1 MTLTSIRKHAL
12 LAAVAIALPGAAL
25 AQNEVT
31 EQAEQVAESAEELQA
46 EANKLNDAVTEE
58 AAVADA
64 NANLDTAGDGDRRD
78 RDHDRD
84 DDDGGKWG
92 LLGLLG
98 LAGLL
103 GMRRRDNDVHV
114 HRDTTV
120 DRDRDGRL

>member
-1 MTLTSIRKHAL
+1 MTLASIRKHAV
-12 LAAVAIALPGAAL
+12 LAAVAIALPSAAL

-31 EQAEQVAESAEELQA
+31 EQANQVAETAQELQQ
-46 EANKLNDAVTEE
+46 EANALNNAVTEE
-58 AAVADA
+58 AALADA
-64 NANLDTAGDGDRRD
+64 NANLDTTADGDLTDDARD
-78 RDHDRD
+78 GD

-103 GMRRRDNDVHV
+103 GMKRRDNDVHV

-120 DRDRDGRL
+120 DRDRDGRI